1 MACSTHSIER
11 GERTDD
17 DAAHVHRWKLSRAEL
32 LEAFREYHRT
42 GDQRLRN
49 ELVELHLDLARRE
62 AMRFAGRG
70 EPVDDL
76 LQVARLGM
84 LKAVERFDPT
94 IGVPFSAFARPTIA
108 GELRRHFRD
117 TTWSVHV
124 PRGLKDLHAGLG
136 RTTAALAASLGRQ
149 PTAAELAK
157 RARRQRRRGT
167 RGARAALGVPA
178 DVDQRPDRRRR
189 IDDRPGGGRRVRR
202 HRSGDRLDARPRT
215 ARSPRR
221 TPANDRLPALLRP
234 TQPVG
239 DRRASG
245 HQPGSCV
252 TIAAIEHDHPPRP
265 ARRPRRSRSDWTTGG
280 DMSESDLPANSGQQP
295 APCRS
300 RSNVATSARRDS
312 QRRDRPRDECA
323 S

>member
-1 MACSTHSIER
+1 MEPESTE
-11 GERTDD
+11 
-17 DAAHVHRWKLSRAEL
+17 A

-49 ELVELHLDLARRE
+49 QLVEMHLGLARRE

-94 IGVPFSAFARPTIA
+94 IGVPFSAFARPTIS

-136 RTTAALAASLGRQ
+136 RSAASLAASLGRQ

-157 RARRQRRRGT
+157 ELGASVDEVLEALELRSAYRPTSINAPIDADGATTDPAAADESDGIDPAIDSMLVRELLGHLDGRQRMIVYLRFFGQLSQSEIAERVGISQVHVSRLLRSSMTTLRGI
-167 RGARAALGVPA
+167 L
-178 DVDQRPDRRRR
+178 
-189 IDDRPGGGRRVRR
+189 DDRDDLEAIGQTGR
-202 HRSGDRLDARPRT
+202 
-215 ARSPRR
+215 
-221 TPANDRLPALLRP
+221 
-234 TQPVG
+234 
-239 DRRASG
+239 
-245 HQPGSCV
+245 
-252 TIAAIEHDHPPRP
+252 
-265 ARRPRRSRSDWTTGG
+265 
-280 DMSESDLPANSGQQP
+280 
-295 APCRS
+295 
-300 RSNVATSARRDS
+300 
-312 QRRDRPRDECA
+312 
-323 S
+323 

>member
-1 MACSTHSIER
+1 MEPES
-11 GERTDD
+11 
-17 DAAHVHRWKLSRAEL
+17 AET
-32 LEAFREYHRT
+32 LEAFREYKRS

-49 ELVELHLDLARRE
+49 QLVELHLDLARRE

-136 RTTAALAASLGRQ
+136 RTSAALASSLGRQ

-157 RARRQRRRGT
+157 EVGASVDEVLEALELRSAYRPTSINAPIDSDGATADPAASDESDGIDPAIDSMLVRELLGHLDGRQRMIVYLRFFGQLSQSEIAERVGISQVHVSRLLRSSIATLRG
-167 RGARAALGVPA
+167 LL
-178 DVDQRPDRRRR
+178 
-189 IDDRPGGGRRVRR
+189 DDREDLEP
-202 HRSGDRLDARPRT
+202 
-215 ARSPRR
+215 
-221 TPANDRLPALLRP
+221 
-234 TQPVG
+234 
-239 DRRASG
+239 
-245 HQPGSCV
+245 
-252 TIAAIEHDHPPRP
+252 IA
-265 ARRPRRSRSDWTTGG
+265 
-280 DMSESDLPANSGQQP
+280 
-295 APCRS
+295 
-300 RSNVATSARRDS
+300 
-312 QRRDRPRDECA
+312 
-323 S
+323 